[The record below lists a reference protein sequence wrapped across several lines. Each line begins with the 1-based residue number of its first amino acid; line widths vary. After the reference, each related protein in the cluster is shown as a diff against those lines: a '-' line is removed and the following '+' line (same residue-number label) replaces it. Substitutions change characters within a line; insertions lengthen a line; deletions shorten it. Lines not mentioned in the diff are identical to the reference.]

1 MMKKNKTMILV
12 FLTPALLSFL
22 IMYLYPVLRTIVMSF
37 FKVENVT
44 TPVKDWT
51 FAGLNNFFNLWQS
64 SIFRTSIFNM
74 LKIWLFG
81 GIVVLAISLLFAV
94 VLTSGVRGKGFIRA
108 AIYLP
113 NVISA
118 IALATMWTQ
127 FIFSQKYGLVKSV
140 FEFLGFENAS
150 NINWLSTE
158 MKFTSMMIAF
168 CFGSVGYYMLIFLS
182 GIERIPTDLY
192 EAATIDGAN
201 KVHSFFRITL
211 PLLKGIFKTN
221 LTFWSVNT
229 IGFFVWSKMFSPLL
243 SENATITPLVY
254 MFDII
259 FGTKGNETPR
269 DSGAGAALGVTLTLF
284 VLFTFFVLNK
294 LIKDDDLE
302 F

>member
-1 MMKKNKTMILV
+1 MKKNKMMIFV
-12 FLTPALLSFL
+12 FITPALLSFL
-22 IMYLYPVLRTIVMSF
+22 IMYLYPVLRTIAMSF
-37 FKVENVT
+37 FKVENIT
-44 TPVKDWT
+44 TPVSEWSFT
-51 FAGLNNFFNLWQS
+51 WFNNFINIWS
-64 SIFRTSIFNM
+64 SSVFRTSIFNM
-74 LKIWLFG
+74 LKIWLIG
-81 GIVVLAISLLFAV
+81 GIIVLSISLLFAFI
-94 VLTSGVRGKGFIRA
+94 LTSGVRAKKFIRA

-113 NVISA
+113 NIISA

-127 FIFSQKYGLVKSV
+127 FVFSQKYGLIKSV
-140 FEFLGFENAS
+140 FEFFGMENAA
-150 NINWLSTE
+150 NINWLSSE

-182 GIERIPTDLY
+182 GIERIPGDLY

-201 KVHSFFRITL
+201 KVKSFFSITI

-221 LTFWSVNT
+221 LIFWSINT
-229 IGFFVWSKMFSPLL
+229 IGFFVWSKMFSPLI

-259 FGTKGNETPR
+259 FGTKGNDTPR
-269 DSGAGAALGVTLTLF
+269 DSGGGAALGVTLTLF
-284 VLFTFFVLNK
+284 VLLTFFIMNK